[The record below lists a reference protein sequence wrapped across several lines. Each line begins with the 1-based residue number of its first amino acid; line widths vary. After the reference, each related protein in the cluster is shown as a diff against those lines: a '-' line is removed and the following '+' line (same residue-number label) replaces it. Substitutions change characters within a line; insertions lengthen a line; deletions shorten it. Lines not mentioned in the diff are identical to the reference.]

1 MIRLTRLNE
10 EEFVLNCRQIEY
22 VEMIPETKIVMVN
35 SKFHLVKEDAD
46 TVIDKIVHYYAQ
58 INSAMPKVV
67 QNKAVKKKQEKEKE
81 AEE

>member
-46 TVIDKIVHYYAQ
+46 TVIDKIVHYY
-58 INSAMPKVV
+58 
-67 QNKAVKKKQEKEKE
+67 KQCN
-81 AEE
+81 A

>member
-67 QNKAVKKKQEKEKE
+67 QNKAVKKKKEKE